1 MTRIAIDVQTTKAAK
16 TGLGFYVANLTRQ
29 LPKVAPEYDF
39 QLIAPSSRGDLN
51 MPRRL
56 YWDQVGFP
64 WRARGADL
72 IHQPAFS
79 APLLSGKSKVVVTV
93 HDLISLIYRDLPF
106 WPTQYFCRWMPFA
119 QRFADHMIA
128 DSVATKQDIIRLLGM
143 PEEKITVVHLASDPE
158 FKPVTDRAKIATVK
172 EKYQIPGPYIIH
184 IGTLNPRKNLE
195 FLVRVFGRIAA
206 RYPKL
211 SLVISGNKGWY
222 YERIVA
228 QAEQLG
234 LRDRVI
240 LTGYV
245 AEEDAPVLLGGA
257 EIMAFPSLYE
267 GFGLPPLEAMA
278 SRVPVVGS
286 NASSLPEVIGDA
298 GLLVAPTDE
307 AGWVKALTD
316 LLDKPDL
323 RTKMVERGLRQ
334 ASSFSWEQTARETVA
349 VYRKVLGGHHD

>member
-16 TGLGFYVANLTRQ
+16 TGLGFYVANLTRE
-29 LPKVAPEYDF
+29 LPRVAPEYNF
-39 QLIAPSSRGDLN
+39 QFIAPDRLGDLN

-64 WRARGADL
+64 WQARGAEL

-79 APLLSGKSKVVVTV
+79 TPLMTGRSKVVVTV

-106 WPTQYFCRWMPFA
+106 WPTQYFCRWMPFTH
-119 QRFADHMIA
+119 RFADHMIA
-128 DSVATKQDIIRLLGM
+128 DSEATKRDIIRFLGL
-143 PEEKITVVHLASDPE
+143 PEEKITVVHLASDPN
-158 FKPVTDRAKIATVK
+158 FKPVTDRAKIASVMKT
-172 EKYQIPGPYIIH
+172 YHIPGPYIVH

-206 RYPKL
+206 KFPDV

-222 YERIVA
+222 YERIVV
-228 QAEQLG
+228 QAEKLG
-234 LRDRVI
+234 LANRVI

-245 AEEDAPVLLGGA
+245 AEADAPVLLGGA
-257 EIMAFPSLYE
+257 EAMTFPSLYE

-278 SRVPVVGS
+278 SSVPVISS

-298 GLLVAPTDE
+298 GLLVSPTDE
-307 AGWVKALTD
+307 EGWASALTD
-316 LLDKPDL
+316 VLQQSDL
-323 RTKMVERGLRQ
+323 RAKLVERGLRQ
-334 ASSFSWEQTARETVA
+334 AKKFSWEKTARETVA
-349 VYRKVLGGHHD
+349 VYQKVFGEA